1 MAKNSQDTPEEEK
14 LGGVVGGGS
23 WTCPETERPF
33 SKVVVLRIV

>member
-14 LGGVVGGGS
+14 FGGNFFGGGI
-23 WTCPETERPF
+23 CPEISRLF